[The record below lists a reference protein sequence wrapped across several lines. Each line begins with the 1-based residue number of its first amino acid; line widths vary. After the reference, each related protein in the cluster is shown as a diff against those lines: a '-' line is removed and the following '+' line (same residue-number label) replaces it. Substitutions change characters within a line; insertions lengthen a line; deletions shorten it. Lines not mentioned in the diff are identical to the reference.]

1 MDTKLSTQT
10 VSGGFFDPVLGAQD
24 AFRRIMTAFAEPGT
38 IATLPH
44 PVEAPAP
51 LVPAAAVLLLTLADA
66 DAPVFLDPALAGGA
80 VPGWLGFHT
89 GAEITQEPEGASFA
103 VLGEGSDPAGWARF
117 SLGTDSYPDRAATL
131 ILPVASLEGG
141 APLTLTGPGIETTR
155 QLGPRGLP
163 EGFLA
168 ARAANA
174 ALFPRGH
181 DLVLVCGEELVAL
194 PRTTRIRGV

>member
-1 MDTKLSTQT
+1 MDTKLSTET

-38 IATLPH
+38 IVTLPH

-89 GAEITQEPEGASFA
+89 GAEITQAPEDASFA
-103 VLGEGSDPAGWARF
+103 VLGEGSDPSGWARF

-141 APLTLTGPGIETTR
+141 PPLTLVGPGIEATR
-155 QLGPRGLP
+155 RLGPIGLP
-163 EGFLA
+163 DGFLA

-194 PRTTRIRGV
+194 PRTTRIEGV

>member
-1 MDTKLSTQT
+1 MDTKLSTET

-38 IATLPH
+38 IVTLPH

-51 LVPAAAVLLLTLADA
+51 LVPSAAVLLLTLADA

-89 GAEITQEPEGASFA
+89 GAEITQAPEDASFA
-103 VLGEGSDPAGWARF
+103 VLGEGADPSGWTRF

-141 APLTLTGPGIETTR
+141 PPLTLVGPGIEATR
-155 QLGPRGLP
+155 RLGPIGLP
-163 EGFLA
+163 DGFLA

-194 PRTTRIRGV
+194 PRTTRIEGV